1 VCIFVLKK
9 GIKLNASMTGKVQNN
24 HMRENYIKNDFM
36 EMWLENGII
45 HGIYLPNTIITLEVA
60 KKCVE
65 DRLKIANGKS
75 YPSLVNLKNIAG
87 EEKAA
92 RDYYSTGEGIKHLI
106 AGAFIVDSYL
116 PALLANIYLKINKPK
131 VPARLFNHE
140 ENALK
145 WLEPFKNQMN

>member
-1 VCIFVLKK
+1 MAAPL
-9 GIKLNASMTGKVQNN
+9 QNN
-24 HMRENYIKNDFM
+24 HKRESYLKNDFM
-36 EMWLENGII
+36 EMWIENGII
-45 HGIYLPNTIITLEVA
+45 YGVYLPNTVVTLEVA

-65 DRLKIANGKS
+65 DRLKIANGKN
-75 YPSLVNLKNIAG
+75 YPSLVNLKNVAG

-92 RDYYSTGEGIKHLI
+92 RDYYSTGEGIKHLT

-131 VPARLFNHE
+131 VPARLFNYE
-140 ENALK
+140 ESALK

>member
-1 VCIFVLKK
+1 MA
-9 GIKLNASMTGKVQNN
+9 GHVQNN
-24 HMRENYIKNDFM
+24 PRRESYLKNDFM
-36 EMWLENGII
+36 EMWLEDGII
-45 HGIYLPNTIITLEVA
+45 HGVYLPNTVVTLDVA

-65 DRLKIANGKS
+65 DRLKIANGRY
-75 YPSLVNLKNIAG
+75 YPSLVNLKNVAG

-92 RDYYSTGEGIKHLI
+92 HDYYSSGEGIRYLI